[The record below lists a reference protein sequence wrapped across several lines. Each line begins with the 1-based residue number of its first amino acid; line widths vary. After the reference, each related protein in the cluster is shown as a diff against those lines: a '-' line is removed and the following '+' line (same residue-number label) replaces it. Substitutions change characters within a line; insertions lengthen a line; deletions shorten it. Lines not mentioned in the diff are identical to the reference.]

1 MTLSELIKSIFKNTR
16 TQVLEEREERIKADE
31 DLVEYKHVVHV
42 LLSGASLGDY
52 NNNNLYFVIK
62 NHDNSPI
69 TTFSNLLSN
78 YEPYESII
86 IYNKEL
92 DNTNMCV
99 IKNTQNSFSYSGAE
113 TELPINID
121 ENDVIIIEDNCIR
134 LS

>member
-31 DLVEYKHVVHV
+31 DLAEYKHVVHV

-62 NHDNSPI
+62 NHDKSPI

-99 IKNTQNSFSYSGAE
+99 IKNAQNSFSYNGAE
-113 TELPINID
+113 TELPININ
-121 ENDVIIIEDNCIR
+121 ENDVIIVEDNCIR